1 MNIQNLQSPPDDRYN
16 DFLLSSKGDN
26 LQGSNMGK
34 SNLFQNLEQLELT
47 NSEDLNNKK
56 KAPINYDNN
65 LINPPKN
72 QNKIY
77 QISPNT
83 YNNNINNNEVLDSS
97 PISIAKLIQEKES
110 LEDHINNHLNNM
122 QNYNTNNND
131 NNINMEDL
139 ISVIFIF
146 MIRLN
151 IYFCYFCCFLSL
163 FF

>member
-65 LINPPKN
+65 INNLINPPKN

-77 QISPNT
+77 QISFKS
-83 YNNNINNNEVLDSS
+83 YINSKIN
-97 PISIAKLIQEKES
+97 PRKRKLISCTKKR
-110 LEDHINNHLNNM
+110 NNKK
-122 QNYNTNNND
+122 
-131 NNINMEDL
+131 
-139 ISVIFIF
+139 
-146 MIRLN
+146 
-151 IYFCYFCCFLSL
+151 
-163 FF
+163 